1 VAKMAEI
8 IAHRTKA
15 NVRSLSY
22 DKKQRKKDIETV
34 FEIYTR
40 AWQYNWGNVPMT
52 KAEFDHLV
60 AELLPIADPDM
71 VFIAEVDGQ
80 LAGFSLTLPDYN
92 EVLKVMQGKVNPL
105 TVIKALKARK
115 HITSVRV
122 ITMGIIKEFQ
132 GKGIDTL
139 LYYYTFKNGLPKGY
153 YRSEFSWILENNIPM
168 INTAEKL
175 GAEIYKTYR
184 LYDKALTNTN

>member
-1 VAKMAEI
+1 
-8 IAHRTKA
+8 
-15 NVRSLSY
+15 
-22 DKKQRKKDIETV
+22 
-34 FEIYTR
+34 
-40 AWQYNWGNVPMT
+40 MT

-92 EVLKVMQGKVNPL
+92 EVLKVMQGKVNPTTL
-105 TVIKALKARK
+105 LSKALKPENTY
-115 HITSVRV
+115 ITSVRV

-153 YRSEFSWILENNIPM
+153 YRSEFSGFW
-168 INTAEKL
+168 
-175 GAEIYKTYR
+175 KTISR
-184 LYDKALTNTN
+184 